1 MSIFFKLLRIN
12 QWIKNFLIFAPL
24 IFAKNF
30 EINNYYSLLD
40 VFFSFSLICSAMY
53 IFNDLV
59 DLENDKIHPTKKFRP
74 IANGDIKIL
83 NSKIIAILLIL
94 ISFSYIYF
102 FEKKELIFIFALY
115 LVLNLIYTFFLK
127 KKFLLDVVILV
138 SFYIIRIYIGSI
150 SSEIVVSFWLILCS
164 LFFFASLAFLKRAND
179 INKYSYISNF
189 NRGYNSDHLN
199 LIKNLFIFCGI
210 LTIIIFV
217 FYINFSNKIYIYDNI
232 LGLYFIPF
240 ILYFFYNTL
249 YKQLNKKEI
258 KDDPTI
264 HIVSD
269 KKILFLL
276 FCIFVVYSFN

>member
-1 MSIFFKLLRIN
+1 MSSFFKLLRIN
-12 QWIKNFLIFAPL
+12 QWIKNFLIFSPL
-24 IFAKNF
+24 FFAKNF
-30 EINNYYSLLD
+30 EVNNYYSLLD
-40 VFFSFSLICSAMY
+40 VFFSFSLICSATY

-83 NSKIIAILLIL
+83 HSKIIAILLIL
-94 ISFSYIYF
+94 TSFIYIYF
-102 FEKKELIFIFALY
+102 FEKKELIFIFTLY
-115 LVLNLIYTFFLK
+115 LVLNLIYTFILK
-127 KKFLLDVVILV
+127 KKFLLDVFILV

-150 SSEIVVSFWLILCS
+150 SSEIIVSFWLILCS

-189 NRGYNSDHLN
+189 NRGYNNNHFN
-199 LIKNLFIFCGI
+199 LIKNLFISCGI
-210 LTIIIFV
+210 LTIFIFV
-217 FYINFSNKIYIYDNI
+217 FYINFSNKINIYNNI

-240 ILYFFYNTL
+240 ILYFFYSIL